1 MGFYIDTSYFQLN
14 NPYPAGQEFRI
25 LYEVDN
31 TGPDD
36 PGHDDY
42 VQVWG
47 SDGSKPVDKN
57 ESAPESVAGGRYGVF
72 VDIPALEP
80 GYYDI
85 SVTLPDGTAAGS
97 TIIVE

>member
-1 MGFYIDTSYFQLN
+1 MGFTIDSSYFHLN
-14 NPYPAGQEFRI
+14 NPYPAGQAFRI
-25 LYEVDN
+25 NYEVDN

-36 PGHDDY
+36 AGHDDY
-42 VQVWG
+42 VQMWG
-47 SDGSKPVDKN
+47 SDGTKYIDQN
-57 ESAPESVAGGRYGVF
+57 EHAPESTAGGRYGVF

-97 TIIVE
+97 TIIVQ